1 MYLTT
6 TAITGCKTFP
16 LLITWYVKKVNTHSR
31 ALIVHKKFQA
41 SIIQKK
47 NCWVFFQADGKMKK
61 ALPLLI
67 YGVVTICV
75 AFLSILLPETKKRKL
90 LEQVEDVEHEEDL
103 MVDRYVLLH
112 GLQRRH
118 TKLIV

>member
-31 ALIVHKKFQA
+31 ALIVHKQFQA

-47 NCWVFFQADGKMKK
+47 
-61 ALPLLI
+61 
-67 YGVVTICV
+67 
-75 AFLSILLPETKKRKL
+75 KL
-90 LEQVEDVEHEEDL
+90 LGFFSGGWQDEKSIAL
-103 MVDRYVLLH
+103 VDIRCCHNLC
-112 GLQRRH
+112 GIPFNITPRNQE
-118 TKLIV
+118 TEIA